1 MDAIR
6 EFEEMRFIRAIDAE
20 EFINS
25 VPKEE
30 INDYSI
36 LDETNRLKKFLN
48 QNNRGVDNL
57 YLKIYDDD
65 RQYFYFD
72 GIFLLYLNPRIDESA
87 FHDYKKY
94 FLKMEERFLKAYES
108 GRITNLSVMIDKRL
122 RPFMYM
128 VFYDKLSSNHFVD
141 INRCKSLYSKILNLW
156 TEI

>member
-48 QNNRGVDNL
+48 
-57 YLKIYDDD
+57 
-65 RQYFYFD
+65 
-72 GIFLLYLNPRIDESA
+72 
-87 FHDYKKY
+87 
-94 FLKMEERFLKAYES
+94 
-108 GRITNLSVMIDKRL
+108 
-122 RPFMYM
+122 
-128 VFYDKLSSNHFVD
+128 
-141 INRCKSLYSKILNLW
+141 
-156 TEI
+156 